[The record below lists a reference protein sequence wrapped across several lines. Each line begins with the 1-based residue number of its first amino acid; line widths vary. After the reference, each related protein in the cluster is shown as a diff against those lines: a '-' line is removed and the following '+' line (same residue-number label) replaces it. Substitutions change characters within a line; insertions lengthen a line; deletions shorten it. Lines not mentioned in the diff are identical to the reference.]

1 MVQWPLEYVKGSPP
15 VNTDDTPHKCPNFNT
30 AGTPFVQKPAPVA
43 APAPI
48 GNATPDHPV
57 PLGTGLAGGLRPNP
71 GNAAGAIPDK
81 NADALLREMAQAL
94 ARIALN
100 SNDIVNMLARIEKMV
115 SPAPYNEENGPV

>member
-1 MVQWPLEYVKGSPP
+1 VSRTLSNCWK
-15 VNTDDTPHKCPNFNT
+15 
-30 AGTPFVQKPAPVA
+30 AGWSVRKDGNVYQKKDPAAELFTKPAKPAPVA

-48 GNATPDHPV
+48 GNQAPDHRV
-57 PLGTGLAGGLRPNP
+57 ALALGLAGGPGPNP